1 MIYCKDLRIVLQ
13 GEDSGHKVRNKSK
26 KDAFKSTLS
35 LSPQL
40 SIVSYTIFFSKM
52 PLKVSYYE
60 SGFKSGFSFHKDK
73 ELYSNH

>member
-26 KDAFKSTLS
+26 REAFKSTLS

-40 SIVSYTIFFSKM
+40 SILYNSIFSKM
-52 PLKVSYYE
+52 PLKISYYE
-60 SGFKSGFSFHKDK
+60 SGFKSGFIFHKGK
-73 ELYSNH
+73 ELY